1 MADVLP
7 LDRALAKHRKAIKDK
22 KDKLDK
28 IAQEALNLANREP
41 DGFRR
46 FVYDRLS
53 QYAKVMDD
61 LFSNVEIMS
70 TYSASLQVKIE
81 GLRDIVYEL
90 EEVKRNPVIQEK
102 IRSLFLDYQYR
113 F

>member
-1 MADVLP
+1 MADILP
-7 LDRALAKHRKAIKDK
+7 LDEALARHRKAIQDK
-22 KDKLDK
+22 RDKLDK
-28 IAQEALNLANREP
+28 IAREALNLADREP

-61 LFSNVEIMS
+61 LFSNVQTMS
-70 TYSASLQVKIE
+70 TYNASLQVKIE

-90 EEVKRNPVIQEK
+90 EEVKKNPVIQEK
-102 IRSLFLDYQYR
+102 IRRLFLDYQYR